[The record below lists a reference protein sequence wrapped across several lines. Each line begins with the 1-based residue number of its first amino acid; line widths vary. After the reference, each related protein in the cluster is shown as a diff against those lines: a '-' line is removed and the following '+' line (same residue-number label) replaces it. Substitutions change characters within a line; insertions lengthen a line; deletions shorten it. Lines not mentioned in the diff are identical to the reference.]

1 MADIT
6 SSMRTFLLEDAS
18 ILSAYGQRIH
28 VAKAQDT
35 ETYPFAIIRGV
46 TNQPT
51 YTQEGESLRQTIL
64 HIDTYDTELSD
75 CITNAELIRSK
86 LTGYKG
92 LMGDI
97 EVGAIF
103 VRDGPPPEWSPDA
116 RRFRMFNQYDIKWT
130 V

>member
-6 SSMRTFLLEDAS
+6 SSLRTFVLEDPS
-18 ILSAYGQRIH
+18 ISSAFGVRIY
-28 VAKAQDT
+28 VVKAPDT
-35 ETYPFAIIRGV
+35 ETYPFSIIRVV
-46 TNQPT
+46 TDQPA
-51 YTQEGESLRQTIL
+51 YTQNGETLRETIV

-75 CITNAELIRSK
+75 CITNAKLIRSK

-103 VRDGPPPEWSPDA
+103 VRDGIQEWSPDV